1 MINQQIQNLIEE
13 TELFFES
20 FSISDNISRGELKR
34 QASSYATIAGST
46 FSTIGLAKRPGF
58 DVNNVTVNNVTSPIY
73 TPNSF
78 NIADKLDMGI
88 AAGFGIGAASFGYLI
103 YKYLTSYERYKQ
115 KIILLELKLK
125 KDPNNIELKSKLKK
139 FKLKLEEARRR
150 AEIEE
155 RSNIEKLKEYKIR
168 LEAMKKENAPK
179 EDIRKLINKIEN
191 KQNMLIRVGA
201 LLRG

>member
-1 MINQQIQNLIEE
+1 MNPQIKNLIEE
-13 TELFFES
+13 TESFFES
-20 FSISDNISRGELKR
+20 FLISDNSSRGELKR
-34 QASSYATIAGST
+34 TAASLAATS
-46 FSTIGLAKRPGF
+46 GLAFSSVGLARRPGF
-58 DVNNVTVNNVTSPIY
+58 EVNTVSLNNVATPIV

-78 NIADKLDMGI
+78 NISDKLDMGI
-88 AAGFGIGAASFGYLI
+88 AAGLGISLASVGYLF
-103 YKYLTSYERYKQ
+103 YKYLTSYEHYKN